1 MTEDVLMNR
10 NHSVKYLNRMTLR
23 CKMLCLLAV
32 MSLCHLRA
40 QDALPLQAV
49 VDCEAVSCDTLFA
62 YGHRTDTIDW
72 LPVVW
77 PSSFRMQQV
86 NVLTD
91 SLGILHPFWEKLRLM
106 RAGDVS
112 DTVRVVHVG
121 DSHIRGHM
129 LTDTVASLLRK
140 VFTNMTYRD
149 FGINGAFCISFTRKE
164 RVEAIA
170 ALRPDLLILSFGT
183 NESHNYRYNTEVH
196 YRQMD
201 ELVRMLRERL
211 PDVPMMLTTPPG
223 SYESKRRGRGRRTYT
238 INPRTSAVVKN
249 IIRFAD
255 ANGLAVWDL
264 YDIAGGVKRAC
275 LNWQE
280 AGLMRPDHVH
290 FMPAGYAL
298 QGELLYEAIVKT
310 YNAYVEH

>member
-32 MSLCHLRA
+32 MGLCHLRA

-86 NVLTD
+86 NVLAD
-91 SLGILHPFWEKLRLM
+91 SLGILHPFWEKLRLI

-170 ALRPDLLILSFGT
+170 ALKPDLLILSFGT

-211 PDVPMMLTTPPG
+211 HDVPMMLTTPPG
-223 SYESKRRGRGRRTYT
+223 SYVSRRRGRGRRTYA

-264 YDIAGGVKRAC
+264 YDIAGVRMRDC
-275 LNWQE
+275 LYWHE
-280 AGLMRPDHVH
+280 SGLILFDHIH
-290 FMPAGYAL
+290 FMP
-298 QGELLYEAIVKT
+298 V
-310 YNAYVEH
+310 

>member
-1 MTEDVLMNR
+1 MQDV
-10 NHSVKYLNRMTLR
+10 V
-23 CKMLCLLAV
+23 
-32 MSLCHLRA
+32 
-40 QDALPLQAV
+40 
-49 VDCEAVSCDTLFA
+49 
-62 YGHRTDTIDW
+62 DTIDW

-223 SYESKRRGRGRRTYT
+223 SYESKRRGRGRRTYA

-290 FMPAGYAL
+290 FMPAGYTL

-310 YNAYVEH
+310 YNAYVEY